1 MGQGEAPEIILRK
14 RRLRYHLM
22 KNVKK
27 KPHKK
32 SDGSWDTSDLYKSG
46 GNPFDI
52 EWVKYY
58 NPVEGRDQ
66 ILFLYS
72 DKETKSIIKY
82 RILR

>member
-1 MGQGEAPEIILRK
+1 MKKAKNFK
-14 RRLRYHLM
+14 R
-22 KNVKK
+22 

-32 SDGSWDTSDLYKSG
+32 KDGSWDLSDLYKSG
-46 GNPFDI
+46 KSPFNI

-66 ILFLYS
+66 VMFIYT
-72 DKETKSIIKY
+72 DKKTKKIHKH

>member
-1 MGQGEAPEIILRK
+1 
-14 RRLRYHLM
+14 M

-46 GNPFDI
+46 RNPFDI